1 LRRRPLAFTVTV
13 MRARRLVPFVLGV
26 VLAVA
31 PAASAFA
38 DADARGGCDGGPAT
52 WRLRV
57 QREDARHL
65 RVRYEVRSGDDG
77 DRWHVFVSD
86 NGVRVFAQTRTADD
100 SGTVSLRIVIADRPR
115 RDRIAAS
122 AVDLDH
128 GQTCSGSVRF

>member
-1 LRRRPLAFTVTV
+1 
-13 MRARRLVPFVLGV
+13 MRARRLVPFVLAL
-26 VLAVA
+26 VLMTVA
-31 PAASAFA
+31 SPASA
-38 DADARGGCDGGPAT
+38 DVDARGGCDGGPAT
-52 WRLRV
+52 WRLDA

-65 RVRYEVRSGDDG
+65 RVRYEVRSSDDG

-86 NGVRVFAQTRTADD
+86 DGVRVLAQTRTAND
-100 SGTVSLRIVIADRPR
+100 SGKVSLRIVIPDRPR